1 MTHHTHFLCQNC
13 FVAFRK
19 RYPLQIPECPSQNHP
34 QCNFWLCSLTTL
46 LLHMSTLCWQS
57 CSFQLIFVSKSGGN
71 SQIMYRIWSLYNKC
85 QVSVK
90 AVHALLSEN
99 SCLHRQSS
107 TSCPAWI
114 WQNHGMYM
122 LPDQMGGE
130 AWPGCVQAKFN
141 EYREQRSHDEIY
153 TDGSKMNES
162 GVSSSQQLPF
172 PEWWDTQLPAVEKAV
187 RQQHHLCC
195 WGYSHQSATEL
206 LSVHGSSSSQCSS
219 LHWFNVLPAGN

>member
-153 TDGSKMNES
+153 TDGSKMNEW
-162 GVSSSQQLPF
+162 GQQ
-172 PEWWDTQLPAVEKAV
+172 
-187 RQQHHLCC
+187 
-195 WGYSHQSATEL
+195 QSATAISRMVRHPAASCWKGCQTTAPSL
-206 LSVHGSSSSQCSS
+206 LLRLQPSVC
-219 LHWFNVLPAGN
+219 HWTIIGTWVQFITM